1 MFGHRAFRCFS
12 KSFCKNTKDV
22 ILTQWTCDC
31 KSHFYRNQ
39 RFISIVSKWGGN
51 GLLSLIDFVK
61 LGVATC
67 LKFQKPKRIWVCWF
81 KHLSSMKWAKTCRDR
96 FSNAIIRKQPAQ
108 WTQTQHIIST
118 HHIIISHHL
127 PSFLLS
133 IISIIE
139 FSDPKKG
146 LQGFFGFFGFFGLGS
161 SKAEE
166 LDFSSLPRVDE
177 ARCPDAQSN
186 SLLQWKFKKK
196 KQWIRKHRVFFWKIF
211 GKASKLHSVLH
222 TVYKL
227 SSCLAQQCVQCLQT
241 QPDSLLRWLC
251 SLQFWRPALRCPV
264 FQFVCFAIWL
274 MFCFCLCRFFQVPR
288 ISHKRE
294 VAAPF
299 ENGAMAKQVKRAHT
313 DAHRWIDWNAGLSN
327 EV

>member
-108 WTQTQHIIST
+108 WTQTQHIFNTSY
-118 HHIIISHHL
+118 HHITSSSIFFAIYHL
-127 PSFLLS
+127 NHLTMHRVFL
-133 IISIIE
+133 
-139 FSDPKKG
+139 PKKG
-146 LQGFFGFFGFFGLGS
+146 LQRFFGFFGFFGLGS
-161 SKAEE
+161 SEAEE

-196 KQWIRKHRVFFWKIF
+196 NNGYENIEFFF
-211 GKASKLHSVLH
+211 GKFLERHQNCTVYCTQCTSCQVVWRNSVCNASKRNL
-222 TVYKL
+222 TVYCVGCAHCSFGDLLSDAPFFNLFALQFGWCFAFVCVGFFRCHAYPIKGKL
-227 SSCLAQQCVQCLQT
+227 PL
-241 QPDSLLRWLC
+241 LLRMEP
-251 SLQFWRPALRCPV
+251 WRNK
-264 FQFVCFAIWL
+264 
-274 MFCFCLCRFFQVPR
+274 
-288 ISHKRE
+288 SK
-294 VAAPF
+294 
-299 ENGAMAKQVKRAHT
+299 GHT
-313 DAHRWIDWNAGLSN
+313 LTHIAESIEMLD
-327 EV
+327 

>member
-133 IISIIE
+133 IISLCIE
-139 FSDPKKG
+139 FSDPKKASKD
-146 LQGFFGFFGFFGLGS
+146 S
-161 SKAEE
+161 S
-166 LDFSSLPRVDE
+166 DSSASDPRQRSSTSPV
-177 ARCPDAQSN
+177 CPESMRRDAQMSSRTVCAYRTVCSN
-186 SLLQWKFKKK
+186 GSFFQKMDTKTYSFFLEN
-196 KQWIRKHRVFFWKIF
+196 FWKGI
-211 GKASKLHSVLH
+211 KTAQCTAHSVQVVKLFGA
-222 TVYKL
+222 TVCAMPPNATWQSTAL
-227 SSCLAQQCVQCLQT
+227 AVLTAVLETCSQMPRFSICLLCNLADV
-241 QPDSLLRWLC
+241 LLLFV
-251 SLQFWRPALRCPV
+251 SV
-264 FQFVCFAIWL
+264 F
-274 MFCFCLCRFFQVPR
+274 
-288 ISHKRE
+288 S
-294 VAAPF
+294 
-299 ENGAMAKQVKRAHT
+299 GATH
-313 DAHRWIDWNAGLSN
+313 IP
-327 EV
+327 